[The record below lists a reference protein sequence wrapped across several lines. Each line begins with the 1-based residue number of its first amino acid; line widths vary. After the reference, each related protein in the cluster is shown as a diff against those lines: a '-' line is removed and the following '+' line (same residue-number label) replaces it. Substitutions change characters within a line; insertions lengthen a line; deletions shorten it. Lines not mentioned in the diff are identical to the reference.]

1 MGYDYPGF
9 GLRTKVDFSRQIYQN
24 CDTTAEMSGSSRL
37 QQTVLI
43 NKSGDSST
51 YNTEDYEHRGGAQ
64 WLMADTPHIHN
75 AASLAAIGSTT
86 RPDGSSPEVGQ
97 PKYRF
102 IPSGHLI
109 INI

>member
-1 MGYDYPGF
+1 MGVVTAKKFVGDISEAEGGNNLVFLGFKRSASGNLLLDYS
-9 GLRTKVDFSRQIYQN
+9 T
-24 CDTTAEMSGSSRL
+24 
-37 QQTVLI
+37 
-43 NKSGDSST
+43 SGDSST
-51 YNTEDYEHRGGAQ
+51 YNTEEYEHRGGAQ

-102 IPSGHLI
+102 VPSGHLI